1 MNETSL
7 TIADKNLARPRMS
20 INSELIFFKN
30 DILSDIKQV
39 EAKITKK
46 ISKENDETQKKLNQ
60 VENKL
65 ESLTQKLFALSNSA
79 SENSQMKD
87 KVDSLYSF
95 RTKIE
100 NTIFSHDF
108 KINSI
113 TKDLTDAINKFDRL
127 IENNIL
133 YQGII
138 GTNNA
143 RFQTFHNFI
152 DYVLTNISQLNI
164 FKDKTMSLDFKQYK
178 NKLDTMVD
186 GLKKQCDDIMIN
198 NRNFTIQSIENFEK
212 KLKSDFE
219 LYNQKLFNLKIKN
232 SEQCIEL
239 EKITN
244 NLIKEWE
251 KIYEIKKQID
261 TTCDHT
267 LNSLKKHYIV
277 TENRLNECMKDY
289 NDIKKKFELLLE
301 FMKGVKSF
309 GLSGFGSRMTF
320 QDFVNLKENPNDF
333 KKKKQ
338 AVSYLKKYIVGEVGM
353 DQISE
358 LAKKHSRKN
367 VMLHENYSGSLNHPS
382 TSLFLRKSTTNNF
395 NSHNINYDNN
405 NNNNLTINN
414 SFADFINNTN
424 KNSNENPNINYQ
436 ASNSSINIINNIDEK
451 KSINKDGTKI
461 NKSFQ
466 RFKSSNFNTKV
477 NSTNEGNNDN
487 IEESHDKMFKN
498 NIININKTFSLRSE
512 ISDVIIENQIK
523 NNENK
528 NKDLILDRNNKIIEE
543 EENNNNTN
551 FNILNK
557 ESPNNNNNKN
567 DMNKNHNQNQINN
580 FRGIVKFSDINN
592 ENKNDKKNTNE
603 QKLNKDIIIHNEK
616 NTNEKNGFKTLV
628 KNHINNINYIGEKKD
643 YQEKYIF
650 EPSTEINYSI
660 KYNQNNTNNI
670 NNPNLVNQINNNNIN
685 YNIDNNSQR
694 TNKNINL
701 NKDYNYNIN
710 NIIIE
715 KNENDDKI
723 DENNSDKN
731 IQDLVYQD
739 KENNTTVKN
748 SENNI
753 IKNNNN
759 EIQNNYHHLY
769 YPSNNTFE
777 YPESKKNIQFAFD
790 KIISD
795 KENEP
800 IKDDKGHVLVNNASK
815 NTVHQ
820 LLRGDVKVLSSFK
833 IIKDGKEI
841 KVPKIANT
849 VKNPKKN
856 VKKININNIKTPIKS
871 HSSLNFFSNH
881 IPINKTNY
889 EYFEDVITRNKSIDD
904 NLDYNDDINY
914 YSNDSIENNTNRN
927 RDRNYNNN
935 NNKVNKMNNT
945 DNRSMSNKN
954 KYPYK
959 HKEILHIV
967 HLPDIYE
974 KKSNENDNDRKIE
987 DYNEDLN
994 HIKILRKISYD
1005 NDLYRKKFGP
1015 KLNSHNE
1022 NMRNNARNM
1031 NVIFDNNKNMRSYSG
1046 LLYNNNL

>member
-20 INSELIFFKN
+20 INPELIFFKN
-30 DILSDIKQV
+30 DMLSDIKQV

-46 ISKENDETQKKLNQ
+46 INKDNDETQKKIIQ
-60 VENKL
+60 MENKL

-79 SENSQMKD
+79 SENSQMKE
-87 KVDSLYSF
+87 KIDSLYSF

-100 NTIFSHDF
+100 KTIFSHDF

-143 RFQTFHNFI
+143 RFQTFHNFV
-152 DYVLTNISQLNI
+152 DYVLTNLSQLNI
-164 FKDKTMSLDFKQYK
+164 FKDKTMSLDIKQYK
-178 NKLDTMVD
+178 IKLETMVE

-198 NRNFTIQSIENFEK
+198 NRNFTIQSIENLEK

-239 EKITN
+239 EKIIN
-244 NLIKEWE
+244 NLVKEWE
-251 KIYEIKKQID
+251 KIHEIKNQID
-261 TTCDHT
+261 STCDHT
-267 LNSLKKHYIV
+267 LNNLKKHFIV
-277 TENRLNECMKDY
+277 TENRLNECLKDCD
-289 NDIKKKFELLLE
+289 DIKKKFELLLE

-309 GLSGFGSRMTF
+309 GLGGFGSRMTF

-338 AVSYLKKYIVGEVGM
+338 AVSYLKKYIVGEMGM

-367 VMLHENYSGSLNHPS
+367 VMLAENNHQS
-382 TSLFLRKSTTNNF
+382 TSLFLRKSINNNF
-395 NSHNINYDNN
+395 NSHNINYDNIN
-405 NNNNLTINN
+405 NNITINN
-414 SFADFINNTN
+414 SFAEFINNTN
-424 KNSNENPNINYQ
+424 KNSNENPNINNHT
-436 ASNSSINIINNIDEK
+436 SNSSINIINNIDEK
-451 KSINKDGTKI
+451 KSINKEGTKI

-477 NSTNEGNNDN
+477 NINNEGNNDN
-487 IEESHDKMFKN
+487 NEESHDKMFKN
-498 NIININKTFSLRSE
+498 NIVNINKAYNLRSE
-512 ISDVIIENQIK
+512 RSDEIIENQIK
-523 NNENK
+523 NNENQ
-528 NKDLILDRNNKIIEE
+528 NKYIILDRNNKIIEE
-543 EENNNNTN
+543 ED
-551 FNILNK
+551 
-557 ESPNNNNNKN
+557 NNNNNKN
-567 DMNKNHNQNQINN
+567 DMNKNQNHNQINN
-580 FRGIVKFSDINN
+580 LRGKFSDINN
-592 ENKNDKKNTNE
+592 ENKNHKKNTNE
-603 QKLNKDIIIHNEK
+603 QKLNKDVIIFHNEK
-616 NTNEKNGFKTLV
+616 NTNENNGFKKLV
-628 KNHINNINYIGEKKD
+628 KNHINNISYIGEKKD
-643 YQEKYIF
+643 NQEKYIF
-650 EPSTEINYSI
+650 KPSVEINYSI

-685 YNIDNNSQR
+685 YNIDNIDNNNQR
-694 TNKNINL
+694 TNKKINL

-723 DENNSDKN
+723 DENNNDKSR
-731 IQDLVYQD
+731 QDLTVYQD
-739 KENNTTVKN
+739 KENNASIKN
-748 SENNI
+748 SGNNI
-753 IKNNNN
+753 IKKNNN
-759 EIQNNYHHLY
+759 ELSNNYHHLY
-769 YPSNNTFE
+769 YPSNETFE
-777 YPESKKNIQFAFD
+777 SPESKKNIQFVFD
-790 KIISD
+790 KLISD

-800 IKDDKGHVLVNNASK
+800 IKDDKGNILVNNASK

-820 LLRGDVKVLSSFK
+820 LLRGDVEILSSFK

-841 KVPKIANT
+841 KVPKISNT
-849 VKNPKKN
+849 VKNQGKYE
-856 VKKININNIKTPIKS
+856 KKININNIKTPIKS

-881 IPINKTNY
+881 YPINRANY
-889 EYFEDVITRNKSIDD
+889 EYFEDVIIRNKSIDN
-904 NLDYNDDINY
+904 NLDYNDVVNF
-914 YSNDSIENNTNRN
+914 YSNDNIENNTYRN
-927 RDRNYNNN
+927 RGRNYNNN

-954 KYPYK
+954 KNTYK
-959 HKEILHIV
+959 NKEILHIV
-967 HLPDIYE
+967 HFPGIYE
-974 KKSNENDNDRKIE
+974 KKSNENDNDKKIE
-987 DYNEDLN
+987 DYNEGLN

-1015 KLNSHNE
+1015 KLNNNE
-1022 NMRNNARNM
+1022 NMRNNTRNM
-1031 NVIFDNNKNMRSYSG
+1031 NIIFDNNKNLWSYNG
-1046 LLYNNNL
+1046 LLYNNNNL